1 RRMIA
6 VRKQH
11 PAFGRGD
18 FTMLYPRNRRILA
31 YTRSDG
37 AETLLCVVN
46 LSRSAQAV
54 ELDLSKHRGCVPVE
68 LISQSPFPPIGELPY
83 MLTLSG
89 YSTFWFV
96 LADEAQAPVW
106 HANVPEPLPEFVT
119 LTLVGGRIERAL
131 EGRERRQLEQDVL
144 APFLER
150 QRWFGA
156 KGEEIRS
163 ARIQEIAGLGEEGS
177 LLAQVDIDF
186 SG

>member
-1 RRMIA
+1 
-6 VRKQH
+6 
-11 PAFGRGD
+11 
-18 FTMLYPRNRRILA
+18 
-31 YTRSDG
+31 
-37 AETLLCVVN
+37 
-46 LSRSAQAV
+46 
-54 ELDLSKHRGCVPVE
+54 
-68 LISQSPFPPIGELPY
+68 
-83 MLTLSG
+83 
-89 YSTFWFV
+89 
-96 LADEAQAPVW
+96 
-106 HANVPEPLPEFVT
+106 FVT

-186 SG
+186 SGSANQSYLLPLTILWGEENVQFGAPKLSATLARVRR